1 MSASRRSNPWRT
13 RAIKPVYDNAWIR
26 LEEHQVTNPAGNPG
40 IYGKVCFKTRAVGII
55 PLDDQGNTW
64 LVGQHRYTLDA
75 WSWEIPM
82 GGSPL
87 GEDCEQA
94 ALRELQEETGL
105 RAGDITRI
113 LHLHTSNSITDEQAY
128 VYLARQLQ
136 PGETAFEDTE
146 DIEVKKLPLSDAIA
160 MAQDGRITD
169 AISVAG
175 LLHLALNRQRYL
187 PSSVSSEAP

>member
-1 MSASRRSNPWRT
+1 MSDGRRTNPWLT
-13 RAIKPVYDNAWIR
+13 RAIRPVYDNAWIR

-40 IYGKVCFKTRAVGII
+40 MYGKVCFKTRAVGII
-55 PLDDQGNTW
+55 PLDEQGNTW

-82 GGSPL
+82 GGSPMD
-87 GEDCEQA
+87 EDCEHTA
-94 ALRELQEETGL
+94 RRELQEETGL
-105 RAGDITRI
+105 RAGDIRQI

-136 PGETAFEDTE
+136 SGDTAFEDTE
-146 DIEVKKLPLSDAIA
+146 DIEVKKLPVSEAIA

-175 LLHLALNRQRYL
+175 LLHLALNLQTYL
-187 PSSVSSEAP
+187 PSSKTP

>member
-1 MSASRRSNPWRT
+1 MSDGKRTNPWLT
-13 RAIKPVYDNAWIR
+13 RAIRPVYDNAWIR

-40 IYGKVCFKTRAVGII
+40 MYGKVCFKTRAVGII
-55 PLDDQGNTW
+55 PLDEQGNTW

-82 GGSPL
+82 GGSPM
-87 GEDCEQA
+87 GEDCEQTA
-94 ALRELQEETGL
+94 RRELQEETGL
-105 RAGDITRI
+105 RAGDITQI

-136 PGETAFEDTE
+136 SGHTDFEDTE
-146 DIEVKKLPLSDAIA
+146 DIEVKKLPVSEAIA

-175 LLHLALNRQRYL
+175 LLHLALNLQAYL
-187 PSSVSSEAP
+187 ASSETP